1 MIAWNGSSRARRLG
15 IAGAILCLASACE
28 TQSAACGGEGDE
40 AGGCLESV
48 RLTYLNVRYDLDR
61 PVFVN
66 NRVPVEYG
74 LTATS
79 PDPAAPQTRVV
90 AVGFSFVE
98 AEPADPANPIECGSN
113 AFDVELLG
121 DGEEHTFSGFIWP
134 TTLCEALVGRAVN
147 VRVDFDGGA
156 ELSESGIDYPS
167 VTFTEAAREAELN
180 QACRSVADPNATDA
194 GRGCVYT
201 VDLALTPSDESGSL
215 IDVRYAGMAPA
226 SSVAILPYVEP
237 GAPEVELLP
246 SIVVQSTLVV
256 NGRDPYVTGVAP
268 EDVPPGLEEL
278 EPGIT
283 EDLRFGLDP
292 SELDRLTAMPGRATL
307 RYELAPA
314 GAETGFRALTIG
326 DPGSEAGGDH
336 VDAVVIESLL
346 PGTANTFAHE
356 LFAEG
361 ATRAALDE
369 GGEWADVSDFSLR
382 GCFEAEFAQAGNE
395 GDGDASDC
403 RTLPIVL
410 VRETPNA
417 TSATSIGFDQ
427 ELRRQLGNPSR
438 LAMSA
443 ELVTQNRLD
452 RDGAFSRVE
461 GGVEIEGRLGRSFS
475 VTVARAV
482 GQASLDVESGEAAYE
497 VSVDAFNQRIYSVS
511 ESDPNLEHEEEFSA
525 ARSFSFPGLG
535 FGFGPVHVG
544 FSFSVGGEVGLDT
557 ADRLTVTTNADE
569 CATLLGTST
578 HPLTACGSIGRTVT
592 PRFAFTASI
601 EGGIDLRIVR
611 AGIRADLR
619 LVETDF
625 PLDASLA
632 WGLGED
638 GRPLVLGN
646 VRWELGMQ
654 LISGDVA
661 IVGRVGIRRF
671 SRSLRVNLFSFSS
684 RRFTQTLL
692 DRSMGSFEVLE

>member
-28 TQSAACGGEGDE
+28 TESAACGGEGDE

-48 RLTYLNVRYDLDR
+48 RLTYLNVRYDLDH

-79 PDPAAPQTRVV
+79 PDPATPQTRVV

-237 GAPEVELLP
+237 GAAEVELLP

-292 SELDRLTAMPGRATL
+292 SELDRLTDGLDLGDVVALQAHA
-307 RYELAPA
+307 ELLLDDL
-314 GAETGFRALTIG
+314 AELGEVER
-326 DPGSEAGGDH
+326 
-336 VDAVVIESLL
+336 VDVELL
-346 PGTANTFAHE
+346 PGGVVADLVA
-356 LFAEG
+356 LG
-361 ATRAALDE
+361 ADLGERVVDRGLDLL
-369 GGEWADVSDFSLR
+369 A
-382 GCFEAEFAQAGNE
+382 
-395 GDGDASDC
+395 GDGCGHAGAPS
-403 RTLPIVL
+403 V
-410 VRETPNA
+410 A
-417 TSATSIGFDQ
+417 GGQA
-427 ELRRQLGNPSR
+427 LRPPSTV
-438 LAMSA
+438 S
-443 ELVTQNRLD
+443 
-452 RDGAFSRVE
+452 
-461 GGVEIEGRLGRSFS
+461 
-475 VTVARAV
+475 TVAV
-482 GQASLDVESGEAAYE
+482 
-497 VSVDAFNQRIYSVS
+497 
-511 ESDPNLEHEEEFSA
+511 
-525 ARSFSFPGLG
+525 
-535 FGFGPVHVG
+535 
-544 FSFSVGGEVGLDT
+544 
-557 ADRLTVTTNADE
+557 
-569 CATLLGTST
+569 
-578 HPLTACGSIGRTVT
+578 
-592 PRFAFTASI
+592 
-601 EGGIDLRIVR
+601 
-611 AGIRADLR
+611 
-619 LVETDF
+619 
-625 PLDASLA
+625 
-632 WGLGED
+632 
-638 GRPLVLGN
+638 
-646 VRWELGMQ
+646 M
-654 LISGDVA
+654 
-661 IVGRVGIRRF
+661 
-671 SRSLRVNLFSFSS
+671 
-684 RRFTQTLL
+684 
-692 DRSMGSFEVLE
+692 